1 MSNKQ
6 SSVEW
11 LFQNMFEISQTLVIG
26 GDTQYELMK
35 KAFEQAKAKHEDEI
49 KEAWDKGDYCI
60 DLPDGTWEQKYKS
73 SDQYYNE
80 TFGNNQT
87 PTPDPKLIDSMAM
100 RYRHDFGLLSESEK
114 ESIRITMKQIWEETA
129 GIGFYKP

>member
-11 LFQNMFEISQTLVIG
+11 LIEQLIAPCRGIPSHII
-26 GDTQYELMK
+26 
-35 KAFEQAKAKHEDEI
+35 EQAKAMHEEEI
-49 KEAWDKGDYCI
+49 KDAHTDGFHTPLDYFN
-60 DLPDGTWEQKYKS
+60 
-73 SDQYYNE
+73 SDNYYTE
-80 TFGNNQT
+80 TFRSNQP

-114 ESIRITMKQIWEETA
+114 ESIRITMKQIWEEIA
-129 GIGFYKP
+129 GLGFYKP